1 MTTMMDTLLSPRRR
15 TVLQAMAAASL
26 LAACGDRRVG
36 ASAAPALSH
45 RGPAMGSQYTLKIAG
60 PALSAAGQD
69 AARAAVAAA
78 IERVEVAMST
88 YRPESELSRFNA
100 HGAGTPFAV
109 SAETLAVF
117 AAAQEVAAASG
128 GAFDVTVLP
137 AVDVWGFGPSIARGS
152 RAVPS
157 TVALAGAR
165 ASIGWQ
171 ALTVD
176 TAAGTL
182 AKQRADLQAD
192 LSGIAKG
199 HGADAAARALD
210 ALGHRDYMIEV
221 GGEVVVRG
229 RNPEGSMWRIG
240 IEAPDAVP
248 QRAYTIVPLRDRAM
262 ATSGDYRIFFEQDGR
277 RYTHEID
284 PATGAPVSH
293 RLASVSVVAADCMHA
308 DAWSTA
314 LFVAGPV
321 RGPALA
327 NELGLAAHFLS
338 RMGDGRFEETV
349 TPAFA
354 ALGASRAA

>member
-1 MTTMMDTLLSPRRR
+1 MTIMMDTLLSPRRR

-60 PALSAAGQD
+60 PALPASGQD

-78 IERVEVAMST
+78 LERVEAAMST
-88 YRPESELSRFNA
+88 YRPASELSRFNA
-100 HGAGTPFAV
+100 HGAGTPFAA
-109 SAETLAVF
+109 SPETLAVF
-117 AAAQEVAAASG
+117 AVAQEVAAASG
-128 GAFDVTVLP
+128 GAFDVTVAP
-137 AVDVWGFGPSIARGS
+137 AVDAWGFGPAISREA
-152 RAVPS
+152 RAVPPAS
-157 TVALAGAR
+157 IIADAR
-165 ASIGWQ
+165 AVIGWT
-171 ALTVD
+171 ALSVD
-176 TAAGTL
+176 AAAGTL
-182 AKQRADLQAD
+182 VKHRAGLRAD

-210 ALGHRDYMIEV
+210 ALGHRNFMIEV

-229 RNPEGSMWRIG
+229 RNPQGAPWQIG
-240 IEAPDAVP
+240 IEAPDALP
-248 QRAYTIVPLRDRAM
+248 QRAHTVVPLLDRAM

-284 PATGAPVSH
+284 PATGAPVVH
-293 RLASVSVVAADCMHA
+293 RLASVTVVAADCMHA

-314 LFVAGPV
+314 LFVAGTV

-327 NELGLAAHFLS
+327 KELGMAAHFLA
-338 RMGDGRFEETV
+338 RMPDGRFEETV

-354 ALGASRAA
+354 ALGAGPAA

>member
-1 MTTMMDTLLSPRRR
+1 MTIMMDTLLSPRRR

-36 ASAAPALSH
+36 AAVPALSH

-60 PALSAAGQD
+60 PALSASEQD
-69 AARAAVAAA
+69 AARVAVAAA
-78 IERVEVAMST
+78 LERVEAAMST
-88 YRPESELSRFNA
+88 YRPASELSRFNA
-100 HGAGTPFAV
+100 HDAGAPFPV

-128 GAFDVTVLP
+128 GAFDVTVGP
-137 AVDVWGFGPSIARGS
+137 AVDAWGFGPSIAREA
-152 RAVPS
+152 RAVPA
-157 TVALAGAR
+157 TAVLADAR
-165 ASIGWQ
+165 AAIGWQ
-171 ALTVD
+171 ALGVD
-176 TAAGTL
+176 AAAGPL
-182 AKQRADLQAD
+182 GKHRAGLRAD

-199 HGADAAARALD
+199 RGADAAARALD

-229 RNPEGSMWRIG
+229 RNPDGMPWRIG

-248 QRAYTIVPLRDRAM
+248 QRAHTVVPLTDRAM

-284 PATGAPVSH
+284 PSSGTPVSH
-293 RLASVSVVAADCMHA
+293 RLASVCVVAADCMHA

-321 RGPALA
+321 RGPLLA
-327 NELGLAAHFLS
+327 SELGLAAHFLTRTADS
-338 RMGDGRFEETV
+338 RFDEAV

-354 ALGASRAA
+354 ALGATPAG